1 MWCLPI
7 DWGNSMANTLRDR
20 IAQPSILF
28 CWLTVLGCLSA
39 TGLAHAASSAAS
51 QCARM
56 PLRPDV
62 GAWISQDTVVDGMP
76 LAVMTVSY
84 RNTPG
89 DVVRRYKAY
98 WDDAGIPSR
107 GVHNHKGWIVTATD
121 GECSYVLQMPAQP
134 DPRGMAAGVYSA
146 MRLRKTDTPTDVGSA
161 ALPLPLGG
169 KVLSDVVSRDPMA
182 VGRTV
187 VVQLSGSA
195 ARARDS
201 YLANVQAAGWRVLS
215 SAQALGKSTGT
226 GRRGYGMALQ
236 KEGYKLD
243 AAFVPNG
250 ASTQAVLNLSRQ
262 L

>member
-1 MWCLPI
+1 
-7 DWGNSMANTLRDR
+7 
-20 IAQPSILF
+20 
-28 CWLTVLGCLSA
+28 
-39 TGLAHAASSAAS
+39 
-51 QCARM
+51 M
-56 PLRPDV
+56 PVRPDA

-84 RNTPG
+84 RDAPVE
-89 DVVRRYKAY
+89 VVRRYKAY

-107 GVHNHKGWIVTATD
+107 GLRNKKGWIVTATD

-146 MRLRKTDTPTDVGSA
+146 MRLRHSDTPTDVGST

-187 VVQLSGSA
+187 VVQLSGGA
-195 ARARDS
+195 ARARDV
-201 YLANVQAAGWRVLS
+201 YVANLQAAGWRVLTN
-215 SAQALGKSTGT
+215 AKALGKGGSASG
-226 GRRGYGMALQ
+226 RGYGMALQ

>member
-1 MWCLPI
+1 MTNTLLAHAARTALLTAVA
-7 DWGNSMANTLRDR
+7 GLSAANT
-20 IAQPSILF
+20 
-28 CWLTVLGCLSA
+28 
-39 TGLAHAASSAAS
+39 AHAASSAAT

-56 PLRPDV
+56 PARPDA
-62 GAWISQDTVVDGMP
+62 GAWVSQDTVVDGMP

-84 RNTPG
+84 RGTPTE
-89 DVVRRYKAY
+89 VVRRYKAY

-107 GVHNHKGWIVTATD
+107 GLRNKKGWIITATD
-121 GECSYVLQMPAQP
+121 GECSYVLQMPTQP
-134 DPRGMAAGVYSA
+134 DPRGMASGVYSA
-146 MRLRKTDTPTDVGSA
+146 MRLRHADAPADVGSA

-195 ARARDS
+195 ARARDV
-201 YLANVQAAGWRVLS
+201 YVANLQAAGWRVLTNTK
-215 SAQALGKSTGT
+215 ALGKGGSASG
-226 GRRGYGMALQ
+226 RGYGMALQ

>member
-1 MWCLPI
+1 MI
-7 DWGNSMANTLRDR
+7 HTLRAR
-20 IAQPSILF
+20 TARASIKAAFLAA
-28 CWLTVLGCLSA
+28 LGSLCLA
-39 TGLAHAASSAAS
+39 GAAHAASSAAS

-56 PLRPDV
+56 PVRPDV
-62 GAWISQDTVVDGMP
+62 GAWISQDTMVDGMP

-84 RNTPG
+84 RNTPAE
-89 DVVRRYKAY
+89 VVRRYKAY

-107 GVHNHKGWIVTATD
+107 GLRNTKGWLVTATD

-146 MRLRKTDTPTDVGSA
+146 MRLRHADTPTDVGST

-201 YLANVQAAGWRVLS
+201 YITNLQAAGWRVLTN
-215 SAQALGKSTGT
+215 AKALGKASSASG
-226 GRRGYGMALQ
+226 RGYGMALQ